1 MKKSIKKQIIE
12 RILSNPNKASSYFC
26 ELTCIVEEREVYER
40 DYTVKKLKEQIY
52 PYLFYFMGENFEFE
66 SIDDLKK
73 ILEDIEKI
81 LVKRINIISQNKNNK
96 NFYELMSLVTSLT
109 YLGRNAFENDKL
121 IKNDRVKLCYDLEM
135 LILDNCS
142 RKEVLEWFNERFKTL
157 KFN

>member
-1 MKKSIKKQIIE
+1 
-12 RILSNPNKASSYFC
+12 
-26 ELTCIVEEREVYER
+26 
-40 DYTVKKLKEQIY
+40 
-52 PYLFYFMGENFEFE
+52 MGENFEFE